1 MRSVPNTSLL
11 CAAGDNGWACR
22 LHKERSRHHTL
33 SDLTQVSWSLSLS
46 LCRRV
51 SHAAIYSQCHLCVP
65 APPRPTVQTPA
76 AHVPSRE
83 RWLWTWIRAGG
94 KVVWRLFGSI
104 RVLPVNTCPVVWQ
117 QWHSAAVTVVV
128 P

>member
-1 MRSVPNTSLL
+1 MDLSLAQGTVPSSHSL
-11 CAAGDNGWACR
+11 N
-22 LHKERSRHHTL
+22 
-33 SDLTQVSWSLSLS
+33 LTQVSSSLSLS

-65 APPRPTVQTPA
+65 APPRPTLQTPA

-83 RWLWTWIRAGG
+83 RWLWSWIRAGG

-117 QWHSAAVTVVV
+117 QWHSPAVTVVV
-128 P
+128 LVFLRPSGGSDVRRFC